1 MELQGQVVVVP
12 IMSHNFDLVNEA
24 LLLDRGSA
32 VKCRLLV
39 QICNLVAHLVWILCT
54 CARREYPVT
63 NSRIKN
69 LFNNSSSIRV
79 MIEHIQDL
87 SQNYNLL
94 KFDVSF
100 WCPLYVYSEFDNLQL
115 SLEYFQIFEVM
126 ISYIYHNIIYR
137 VYFLITQC
145 LEGKLYF
152 THFMS
157 CADYF

>member
-1 MELQGQVVVVP
+1 MVFSYLCVKSQLVELQGQVVVVP
-12 IMSHNFDLVNEA
+12 IMSHNFDRVNEA

-32 VKCRLLV
+32 VQCRLLV
-39 QICNLVAHLVWILCT
+39 QICNLAAPLVWILCT

-87 SQNYNLL
+87 FHNCILL

-115 SLEYFQIFEVM
+115 SLEYFQIFEV
-126 ISYIYHNIIYR
+126 IIFSYNPMFGR
-137 VYFLITQC
+137 
-145 LEGKLYF
+145 
-152 THFMS
+152 
-157 CADYF
+157 